1 MTNELY
7 WVTYE
12 TSNGEAH
19 ATDYLPSWSDALK
32 TAKDMSE
39 RFFEVAAILFTYNEC
54 VYGGDVQKRVRF
66 ENGKVER

>member
-7 WVTYE
+7 WVNYE

-19 ATDYLPSWSDALK
+19 ATNYLPSWSEALE
-32 TAKDMSE
+32 TAKELSK